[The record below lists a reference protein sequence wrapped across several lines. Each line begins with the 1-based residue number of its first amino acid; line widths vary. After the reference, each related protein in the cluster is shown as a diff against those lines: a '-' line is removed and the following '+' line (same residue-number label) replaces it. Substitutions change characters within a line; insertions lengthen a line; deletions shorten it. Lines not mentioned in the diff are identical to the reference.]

1 MNSYEIA
8 KAAIRALDSKKARDI
23 EAIKVDDLTILAD
36 YFIIATGTSSTQVKA
51 LADEVDFRLSEEGV
65 QPNHIEG
72 RTTSWIVLDYGSVIV
87 HVFYGE
93 TRDFYSLE
101 RLWSDGAKIDINE
114 FLQEKQD

>member
-1 MNSYEIA
+1 M
-8 KAAIRALDSKKARDI
+8 
-23 EAIKVDDLTILAD
+23 
-36 YFIIATGTSSTQVKA
+36 KA